1 MSELKIEK
9 HKWQPNFKDETWII
23 DKRKAEQ
30 FQITL
35 KQGEDI
41 EIEFDWDYG
50 YGGRGTERMKI
61 PVKVLKQL
69 IEELG
74 M

>member
-23 DKRKAEQ
+23 SDDRDSS

-35 KQGEDI
+35 KQDNDI
-41 EIEFDWDYG
+41 EIEFTWDYG
-50 YGGRGTERMKI
+50 YGGRGSERMYI
-61 PVKVLKQL
+61 NPTQL
-69 IEELG
+69 RELMDELG
-74 M
+74 I